1 MEEKTTDEVIH
12 LNIAIID
19 DDLQDTERL
28 TAFLA
33 EWSEEHHLNFSV
45 SVFHESTVFLDTLKG
60 RRYNLVFMDIYM
72 GPPGGIETASKLREY
87 DSQAILIF
95 LTSSPE
101 HMPDA
106 FHCHAFDYLI
116 KPIDNERLR
125 KTILDAL
132 AFLPEKEE
140 YLELPV
146 RKQNVPIFYSDIR
159 YVLASSNYCMVYT
172 KEEYR
177 CRMSFSQFEKLL
189 EKDGRFLT
197 INRGVLINLDYAESM
212 DGLICLMKDKRTF
225 PLNTRKH
232 TQLEQALIEHRFRRR
247 KEKLQRRS

>member
-45 SVFHESTVFLDTLKG
+45 SVFHESTVFLDTLKD

-106 FHCHAFDYLI
+106 FHCHSFDYLV
-116 KPIDNERLR
+116 KPIDN
-125 KTILDAL
+125 
-132 AFLPEKEE
+132 
-140 YLELPV
+140 
-146 RKQNVPIFYSDIR
+146 
-159 YVLASSNYCMVYT
+159 
-172 KEEYR
+172 
-177 CRMSFSQFEKLL
+177 
-189 EKDGRFLT
+189 
-197 INRGVLINLDYAESM
+197 
-212 DGLICLMKDKRTF
+212 
-225 PLNTRKH
+225 
-232 TQLEQALIEHRFRRR
+232 
-247 KEKLQRRS
+247 